1 RDSDRTQMTRTLQH
15 LILLA
20 ICLAL
25 VVDQFFFAKEETTT
39 YAGQH
44 ALREERPKGRGLY
57 RWRRWNEK
65 PGPRLGA
72 QVHAE
77 LWHVAVLDNDRWF
90 QYHQRDNGLLSDG
103 DTVRIEVSPL
113 TGRVLRFQPMGR
125 SAARMRETVDAYTE
139 IAPIPALMAVLLLW
153 SLLLRPGPNARTY
166 LHWTVLLL
174 AIIFLLGVF
183 AMSWPTLKLLGW
195 A

>member
-1 RDSDRTQMTRTLQH
+1 MTRTLQH
-15 LILLA
+15 LILLV

>member
-1 RDSDRTQMTRTLQH
+1 MTHTLQH
-15 LILLA
+15 IILLV

-39 YAGQH
+39 QVGQH
-44 ALREERPKGRGLY
+44 ALREERPRGRGLY

-153 SLLLRPGPNARTY
+153 SLLFRPGPNARTY